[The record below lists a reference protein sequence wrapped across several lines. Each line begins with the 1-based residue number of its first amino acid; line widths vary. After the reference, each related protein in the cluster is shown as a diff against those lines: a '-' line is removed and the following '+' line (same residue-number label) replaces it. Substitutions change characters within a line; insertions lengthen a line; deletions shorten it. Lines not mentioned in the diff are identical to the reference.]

1 MVFHWGHEPGVYNVT
16 GERSPTPVPF
26 PSSPPVTSKM
36 AGGDV
41 LLTTRPRGT
50 HSAGYLP
57 RMSESHHRR
66 FFSCLAILVV
76 GIILPAAGP
85 VPASDRAPN
94 VVLIVA
100 DDLGWADITPNNP
113 STFYRTPNLERLAAS
128 GVRFTQAYAASPV
141 CSPTRGSIMTGRH
154 PARTRTTDWF
164 GGARKAALLP
174 ADYRRELPLE
184 ERTIAECLGDAGYD
198 TFFAG
203 KWHLGPEGRWPED
216 QGFDVNRG
224 GWTRGG
230 PYGGGKYFSPYG
242 NPRLEDGP
250 AGEHLPDR
258 LARETVEFMERREDT
273 PFLAVL
279 SFYSVH
285 TPLLAPEPLVETHRE
300 RRDSLQVD
308 GPRWGRERNRKVRL
322 VQDHAVY
329 AAMVETMDRAVGTVL
344 DGLDRLGLADDT
356 VVIFFSDNGGLSTS
370 EGHPTS
376 NLPFRAGKGWL
387 YEGGIREPC
396 IVAAPG
402 GAVKAVCDTPVTSAD
417 LLPTILD
424 LCGVEPDADRPID
437 GRSLRPM
444 LERPRGKAVPRD
456 LFWHY
461 PHYGNQ
467 GGAPSGAIRSGDL
480 KLIEWFEDGR
490 IELFD
495 LASDPG
501 ERVDLAPQRPEEV
514 RRLSAALAGWRLG
527 VDAAMPRPNPDHEPP
542 KPEGD

>member
-1 MVFHWGHEPGVYNVT
+1 MT
-16 GERSPTPVPF
+16 
-26 PSSPPVTSKM
+26 
-36 AGGDV
+36 
-41 LLTTRPRGT
+41 LTV
-50 HSAGYLP
+50 
-57 RMSESHHRR
+57 
-66 FFSCLAILVV
+66 AIA
-76 GIILPAAGP
+76 LPASGSVA
-85 VPASDRAPN
+85 ASERAPN

-113 STFYRTPNLERLAAS
+113 RTFYRTPNLERLAAS

-164 GGARKAALLP
+164 GGARKARLLP
-174 ADYRRELPLE
+174 AEYRRELPLE
-184 ERTIAECLGDAGYD
+184 ERTIAEYLGDAGYG

-250 AGEHLPDR
+250 RGEHLPDR
-258 LARETVEFMERREDT
+258 LARETVDYMERQGQT

-285 TPLLAPEPLVETHRE
+285 TPLLAPEPLVATHRA
-300 RRDSLQVD
+300 RREALESE
-308 GPRWGRERNRKVRL
+308 GPRWGRERARKVRL

-344 DGLDRLGLADDT
+344 DGLERLGLADDT

-396 IVAAPG
+396 IVAAPD
-402 GAVKAVCDTPVTSAD
+402 AAAAEVCDTPITSSD

-424 LCGVEPDADRPID
+424 LCGVEPGVARPID
-437 GRSLRPM
+437 GRSFRSL
-444 LERPRGKAVPRD
+444 LEDPRSASAPRD

-467 GGAPSGAIRSGDL
+467 GGAPSGAIRSGNL

-495 LASDPG
+495 LATDPG
-501 ERVDLAPQRPEEV
+501 ERIDLAPERPDEV
-514 RRLSAALAGWRLG
+514 RRLSASLSGWRLG
-527 VDAAMPRPNPDHEPP
+527 VDAAMPRPNPEHVPP
-542 KPEGD
+542 KAEDD

>member
-1 MVFHWGHEPGVYNVT
+1 
-16 GERSPTPVPF
+16 
-26 PSSPPVTSKM
+26 M

-329 AAMVETMDRAVGTVL
+329 AAMVETMDRAIGTVL

-527 VDAAMPRPNPDHEPP
+527 VDAAMPRPNPDHEAP

>member
-1 MVFHWGHEPGVYNVT
+1 MILAVGVMLPGV
-16 GERSPTPVPF
+16 G
-26 PSSPPVTSKM
+26 
-36 AGGDV
+36 A
-41 LLTTRPRGT
+41 
-50 HSAGYLP
+50 A
-57 RMSESHHRR
+57 
-66 FFSCLAILVV
+66 A
-76 GIILPAAGP
+76 PAE
-85 VPASDRAPN
+85 RAPN
-94 VVLIVA
+94 VILIVA
-100 DDLGWADITPNNP
+100 DDLGWADISPNNP
-113 STFYRTPNLERLAAS
+113 ATFYRTPNLERLANA

-164 GGARKAALLP
+164 GGARKARLLP

-184 ERTIAECLGDAGYD
+184 ERTIAECLGDAGYG

-250 AGEHLPDR
+250 RGEHLPDR
-258 LARETVEFMERREDT
+258 LARETVEYMERQQDA

-285 TPLLAPEPLVETHRE
+285 TPLLAPEALVATHRA
-300 RRDSLQVD
+300 RRDALETE
-308 GPRWGRERNRKVRL
+308 GPRWGRERARKVRL

-329 AAMVETMDRAVGTVL
+329 AAMVETMDRAIGTVL
-344 DGLDRLGLADDT
+344 DGLERLGLADDT

-396 IVAAPG
+396 VLRWPGKLAPG
-402 GAVKAVCDTPVTSAD
+402 SVSDLPVQSVD
-417 LLPTILD
+417 LLPTLAAAT
-424 LCGVEPDADRPID
+424 GVPLPEGVTMD
-437 GRSLRPM
+437 GVNLLPALRDGEALP
-444 LERPRGKAVPRD
+444 PRD

-461 PHYGNQ
+461 PHWGNQ
-467 GGAPSGAIRSGDL
+467 GGTPGGALRSGPW
-480 KLIEWFEDGR
+480 KWVERFGPDG
-490 IELFD
+490 IQGELYH
-495 LASDPG
+495 LVEDPG
-501 ERVDLAPQRPEEV
+501 EATDRSSTEPERAAAMGARLAR
-514 RRLSAALAGWRLG
+514 WRAE
-527 VDAAMPRPNPDHEPP
+527 VDARMPRPNPLLVSN
-542 KPEGD
+542 PEGADRAKPGEGGR

>member
-1 MVFHWGHEPGVYNVT
+1 MRSLPDRSTRSSFWVLALGV
-16 GERSPTPVPF
+16 
-26 PSSPPVTSKM
+26 
-36 AGGDV
+36 GGI
-41 LLTTRPRGT
+41 LLPMSG
-50 HSAGYLP
+50 SAA
-57 RMSESHHRR
+57 SAS
-66 FFSCLAILVV
+66 
-76 GIILPAAGP
+76 GP
-85 VPASDRAPN
+85 PN

-100 DDLGWADITPNNP
+100 DDLGWADIAANNP
-113 STFYRTPNLERLAAS
+113 STFYRTPNLDRLADS
-128 GVRFTQAYAASPV
+128 GVRFTQAYAAAPV

-154 PARTRTTDWF
+154 PARTKTTDWF
-164 GGARKAALLP
+164 GGGRRARLIP

-184 ERTIAECLGDAGYD
+184 ERTIAECLGDAGYH

-250 AGEHLPDR
+250 RGEHLPDR
-258 LARETVEFMERREDT
+258 LARETVDFMAGCGGK

-285 TPLLAPEPLVETHRE
+285 TPLLAPEALVETHRS
-300 RRDSLQVD
+300 RREALEETT
-308 GPRWGRERNRKVRL
+308 PRWGRERTRKVRL

-344 DGLDRLGLADDT
+344 DGLDRLGLSEET

-396 IVAAPG
+396 IVTTPG
-402 GAVKAVCDTPVTSAD
+402 GAAGAVCDTPVTSSD

-424 LCGVEPDADRPID
+424 LCGVAPDADHPLD
-437 GRSLRPM
+437 GRSIRALLHEPGR
-444 LERPRGKAVPRD
+444 RSVPRD
-456 LFWHY
+456 LHWHY

-490 IELFD
+490 LELFD
-495 LASDPG
+495 LAADPG
-501 ERVDLAPQRPEEV
+501 ESVDLAAERPDDV
-514 RRLSAALAGWRLG
+514 RRLAAALAGWRLG
-527 VDAAMPRPNPDHEPP
+527 IDAVMPRSNPEHEPP
-542 KPEGD
+542 AAAND